1 MTASLV
7 SARYTYL
14 HYLLI
19 ASVLGMF
26 SSISNAAT
34 EQPTSRFTEERQEQ
48 VPNHLIGVMYT
59 NQQMQ
64 LETVKAQQ
72 KLEFERLRDD
82 LSKMDS
88 RIDSFQESLNSQK
101 QSLETGRQELATVS
115 KRIDDSLIYAALSLD
130 RFGLGITIGLAVVGF
145 VGYFSFAEKTKRE
158 AKMVAKQWFDSQA
171 SELQKKIEILEAEF
185 ISAKDKISEHVN
197 AFGLFAEESKA
208 EIKRN
213 GALVVSDTQEQ
224 HFDLSSV
231 VQQRADFL
239 RDIPIS
245 SYKYDD
251 WNSLAYASYSSS
263 KFEEAAFYWLKASE
277 EKGVSDVEIAIS
289 LYNRGVAQGQLTQ
302 LEASVGSYD
311 EVVDRFG
318 DTLEPELEEFV
329 AKALL
334 NKGFLQAKLNKPDEA
349 LRTYEEVYR
358 RFGDAIELV
367 LKEQVASV
375 LVNKGILQG
384 QLNQLDAAII
394 SYGEV
399 VRRFGD
405 AGEYALKEQ
414 VARALVNKGIL
425 QGQLNHSDAAVSSC
439 DEVVRRFGDATELVL
454 KEQVARALVNKGFL
468 QGQLNQLDAAVGT
481 YDDVVCRFGDATE
494 LVFKESVARALVN
507 KGALQRQ
514 QNQLDTAMGTYEN
527 VVCRFGDAGELVLK
541 EQVARA
547 LVNKGALQ
555 GQQNQLDAAVGTYDD
570 VVRRFGDSPELVLKE
585 AVARALV
592 NKGALHGQQN
602 QLDAAVVTYDEV
614 VRRFGAAVE
623 LALKEQVA
631 RALLNKGILQ
641 EQRSQPD
648 AAVITYGKVV
658 HHFGD
663 ATELVLK
670 EHVAKALI
678 RRGAIESQ
686 RNQLDVVV
694 DSYEELVRRFRMATE
709 LELRTAVAHAH
720 NGIGFNLL
728 CKGKRDITEHGIA
741 EAEMKFKKALGH
753 FDIALTYLDSN
764 QYNGFILG
772 NRAYSL
778 ALLGESKLAEEV
790 FWTALCAPDSGG
802 ETLYEA
808 TLSDFD
814 IYPIVQDTVMRELVE
829 RQWQLW
835 LTKHESEH

>member
-82 LSKMDS
+82 LSKMDG

-311 EVVDRFG
+311 EVIDRFG
-318 DTLEPELEEFV
+318 DTLEPELKEFV

-399 VRRFGD
+399 VHR
-405 AGEYALKEQ
+405 L
-414 VARALVNKGIL
+414 
-425 QGQLNHSDAAVSSC
+425 
-439 DEVVRRFGDATELVL
+439 
-454 KEQVARALVNKGFL
+454 
-468 QGQLNQLDAAVGT
+468 
-481 YDDVVCRFGDATE
+481 
-494 LVFKESVARALVN
+494 
-507 KGALQRQ
+507 
-514 QNQLDTAMGTYEN
+514 
-527 VVCRFGDAGELVLK
+527 GDAGELVLK

-592 NKGALHGQQN
+592 NKGALQGQQN

-728 CKGKRDITEHGIA
+728 CKGKRDITENGIA